1 MEEDMAK
8 TSDETQNEQIQARKD
23 VARDMA
29 TTARDVARMQDAL
42 LLGLGVA
49 QEVFEKSAKNT
60 RKSLKRTQKQL
71 GDVQDVVQD
80 SVQSG
85 LSKTQEVLGKGTK
98 QASKSLMQATGNVMD
113 MRDSLQDQ
121 YASYIRK
128 RQRARMLFRWG
139 LLTGI
144 VLALLFTP
152 IPGSQVRQR
161 LAQQWERFQTSMN
174 M

>member
-1 MEEDMAK
+1 MAK
-8 TSDETQNEQIQARKD
+8 TFDLD
-23 VARDMA
+23 VAY
-29 TTARDVARMQDAL
+29 VARLARLNLTDEETEL
-42 LLGLGVA
+42 
-49 QEVFEKSAKNT
+49 F
-60 RKSLKRTQKQL
+60 QKQL

-98 QASKSLMQATGNVMD
+98 QASKSLMQATDSVMD

-128 RQRARMLFRWG
+128 RQQARMLFRWG
-139 LLTGI
+139 LLTGL
-144 VLALLFTP
+144 VFALLFTP
-152 IPGSQVRQR
+152 LPGSQVRQMV
-161 LAQQWERFQTSMN
+161 AQQWERFRGSMD